1 MNAHIEKLKKRKD
14 KSEKQ
19 YVAYLLL
26 LPTIVIIT
34 AFHVLPIFY
43 SCGLSLLNWDL
54 ISEARFVGMRN
65 FKLLAQDPLFW
76 KSLWNTIYYTI
87 ISVPMSIICSLTIAM
102 MLSSKIKGID
112 AYRVIYFIPVI
123 TSINAVSIVW
133 KLIYH
138 PNFGL
143 LNKMLELVG
152 IPGQRWLLD
161 PKWAMVSIVVMSV
174 WKHLGYNVIIFL
186 TGLKNI
192 PTHLYEAATVDGA
205 GKWNQ
210 FRHITW
216 PLLSPVTF
224 FILVMSIIGSF
235 QVFAQIYMMTPGGGP
250 MNSTMTVVFYLYK
263 VGFGDF
269 HFGYAAAIAFELFI
283 MIFALTLVQKLVV
296 EKRVHYQ

>member
-1 MNAHIEKLKKRKD
+1 MSERAHKPKKQHDRTD
-14 KSEKQ
+14 RQ
-19 YVAYLLL
+19 TFAYLLL
-26 LPTIVIIT
+26 LPTVIIIT
-34 AFHVLPIFY
+34 TFHVLPIFY
-43 SCGLSLLNWDL
+43 SLGLSLFNWDL
-54 ISEARFVGMRN
+54 ISEARFAGLRN
-65 FKLLAQDPLFW
+65 FRLLAYDPLFW

-87 ISVPMSIICSLTIAM
+87 LSVPMTIIFSLMIAM
-102 MLSSKIKGID
+102 LLNSKIKGID

-143 LNKMLELVG
+143 LNNILESVG

-161 PKWAMVSIVVMSV
+161 PRWAMVSIVVMSV

-192 PTHLYEAATVDGA
+192 PNHLYEAATVDGA
-205 GKWNQ
+205 GKWSQ
-210 FRHITW
+210 FRNITW

-269 HFGYAAAIAFELFI
+269 HFGYASAVAFELFI

>member
-1 MNAHIEKLKKRKD
+1 MIATGTSRVVRRD
-14 KSEKQ
+14 KFNLF
-19 YVAYLLL
+19 AYWFL
-26 LPTIVIIT
+26 LPTLLIIT
-34 AFHVLPIFY
+34 AFHVIPIFY
-43 SCGLSLLNWDL
+43 SFALAFFNWDL
-54 ISEARFVGMRN
+54 LTSARFVGLRN
-65 FKLLAQDPLFW
+65 FVLLFHDPLFW
-76 KSLWNTIYYTI
+76 KSIVNTLYFTAV
-87 ISVPMSIICSLTIAM
+87 SVPANMILALVVAM
-102 MLSSKIKGID
+102 LLNNRIKGID

-138 PNFGL
+138 PNMGL
-143 LNKMLELVG
+143 LNKMLETAQ

-161 PKWAMVSIVVMSV
+161 PQWAMLAIIVMSV

-192 PTHLYEAATVDGA
+192 SPHLYEAAMVDGA
-205 GKWNQ
+205 SRWHR

-216 PLLSPVTF
+216 PMLSPVTF
-224 FILVMSIIGSF
+224 FVLIMSIIGSF

-250 MNSTMTVVFYLYK
+250 MNSTTTIVFYLYK

-283 MIFALTLVQKLVV
+283 MIFLLTLLQKLVV

>member
-1 MNAHIEKLKKRKD
+1 MKTKELKTTLRKD
-14 KSEKQ
+14 KAEHQ
-19 YVAYLLL
+19 YFAYLLL
-26 LPTIVIIT
+26 LPTVLII
-34 AFHVLPIFY
+34 ASFHVLPIFY
-43 SCGLSLLNWDL
+43 SFVLSLFNWDL
-54 ISEARFVGMRN
+54 ISEARYVALKN
-65 FKLLAQDPLFW
+65 FKLLAYDPLFW
-76 KSLWNTIYYTI
+76 KSLWNTLYYTI
-87 ISVPMSIICSLTIAM
+87 LSVPMSIIFSLIIAM
-102 MLSSKIKGID
+102 LLNNKIKGID
-112 AYRVIYFIPVI
+112 IYRVIYFIPVI

-143 LNKMLELVG
+143 LNKLIGMVG
-152 IPGQRWLLD
+152 IPPQRWLLD
-161 PKWAMVSIVVMSV
+161 PQWAMMSIVLMSV

-192 PTHLYEAATVDGA
+192 PRHLYEAATVDGA
-205 GKWNQ
+205 GRWSQ

-224 FILVMSIIGSF
+224 FIFVMSIISSF

-250 MNSTMTVVFYLYK
+250 MNSTTTVVFYLYK

-283 MIFALTLVQKLVV
+283 MIFSLTLIQKLVV
-296 EKRVHYQ
+296 EKKVHYQ